1 LRTMPLLAQLTG
13 THFDSAGRLQCPDP
27 ALAKPRLLSMVVSWG
42 SEISN
47 AFCDEGGK
55 SET

>member
-1 LRTMPLLAQLTG
+1 MPLLAQLTG